1 MKSVAG
7 VIRSSIMYRG
17 IGMLVKY
24 RNFSQYKT
32 TIIFLSCAFVFF
44 LALSGMM
51 IHNAV
56 ELRRSINDLTET
68 YLSDVADEASRSV
81 NNRLAEIFGS
91 MRIIASSIPHLKE
104 AERGPFLAEKA
115 EISDFINMGIV
126 GDDGIVHFIYGES
139 YNIKNNPLFT
149 SSLDKDFRAG
159 TEGKDIF
166 YIAPIPGGDRDS
178 RALVAVKTKR
188 DMQELIA
195 GNFFGGEGSTTILN
209 QKGALIVPPLKKK
222 HSELIRKSNYQGTED
237 WAVRMLDDLGKNRQG
252 RFILPTVSGRGIYI
266 DYRPLAIN
274 GWFLAIAVPT
284 DIIASH
290 AEIFIARTFH
300 GTFILIP
307 ILFLLTAAVI
317 GIQNRCRIMVENVSF
332 YDPVTDGVSNACFL
346 VRARKILNKA
356 PRGSFAV
363 ASVNLRNMGLI
374 NEYEGRMY
382 GDGLLRK
389 VYDILNAEAA
399 KAGEM
404 AARGNAATFYMLM
417 ENTAAEKLL
426 KRLKGIADKIEKL
439 GDSMGPIR
447 VDVGIFLPSDEPMTA
462 EEAEVC
468 ADTAR
473 KSAERSYLSTFTFYD
488 EEFKHKQ
495 HEAVCML
502 NDIERAIEEKK
513 LTIYLQPKVCTRT
526 GRVAGAEALV
536 RWKHPKLGF
545 VSPSVF
551 IPLCEK
557 NGIIARLDLMVFR
570 EVCEVLSGWKEAG
583 MPLLPISVNLSR
595 QHLKNPSFFA
605 DYKKTADAAGI
616 DPKFI
621 EFELTESLML
631 EGNDFK
637 NARQVLSEIHKAG
650 FTCSLDDFGSGY
662 SSFGLLKDLHI
673 DCLKLDGIFFVNRFE
688 TPETKAVIESIVSLA
703 KRLNIRTVAE
713 GVEYK
718 EQADFLRSVG
728 CDLIQGFYYYR
739 AVPVKEFERII
750 LEDRNKSAGGK

>member
-1 MKSVAG
+1 
-7 VIRSSIMYRG
+7 
-17 IGMLVKY
+17 MLVKY

-209 QKGALIVPPLKKK
+209 QKGDLIVPPLKKK

-300 GTFILIP
+300 
-307 ILFLLTAAVI
+307 
-317 GIQNRCRIMVENVSF
+317 
-332 YDPVTDGVSNACFL
+332 
-346 VRARKILNKA
+346 
-356 PRGSFAV
+356 
-363 ASVNLRNMGLI
+363 
-374 NEYEGRMY
+374 EYEGRMY

-417 ENTAAEKLL
+417 ANTAAEKLL

-447 VDVGIFLPSDEPMTA
+447 VDVGIFFPSDEPMTA

-557 NGIIARLDLMVFR
+557 NGIIARLDLMVFK

>member
-209 QKGALIVPPLKKK
+209 QKGDLIVPPLKKK

-300 GTFILIP
+300 
-307 ILFLLTAAVI
+307 
-317 GIQNRCRIMVENVSF
+317 
-332 YDPVTDGVSNACFL
+332 
-346 VRARKILNKA
+346 
-356 PRGSFAV
+356 
-363 ASVNLRNMGLI
+363 
-374 NEYEGRMY
+374 EYEGRMY

-447 VDVGIFLPSDEPMTA
+447 VDVGIFFPSDEPMTA

-703 KRLNIRTVAE
+703 KKLNIRTVAE

>member
-1 MKSVAG
+1 
-7 VIRSSIMYRG
+7 
-17 IGMLVKY
+17 
-24 RNFSQYKT
+24 
-32 TIIFLSCAFVFF
+32 
-44 LALSGMM
+44 M

-56 ELRRSINDLTET
+56 ELRQSINDLTET

-104 AERGPFLAEKA
+104 TERGPFLAEKA

-300 GTFILIP
+300 
-307 ILFLLTAAVI
+307 
-317 GIQNRCRIMVENVSF
+317 
-332 YDPVTDGVSNACFL
+332 
-346 VRARKILNKA
+346 
-356 PRGSFAV
+356 
-363 ASVNLRNMGLI
+363 
-374 NEYEGRMY
+374 EYEGRMY

-417 ENTAAEKLL
+417 ENMAAEKLL

-557 NGIIARLDLMVFR
+557 NGIIARLDLMVFK

>member
-1 MKSVAG
+1 
-7 VIRSSIMYRG
+7 
-17 IGMLVKY
+17 MLVKY

-209 QKGALIVPPLKKK
+209 QKGDLIVPPLKKK

-300 GTFILIP
+300 
-307 ILFLLTAAVI
+307 
-317 GIQNRCRIMVENVSF
+317 
-332 YDPVTDGVSNACFL
+332 
-346 VRARKILNKA
+346 
-356 PRGSFAV
+356 
-363 ASVNLRNMGLI
+363 
-374 NEYEGRMY
+374 EYEGRMY

-447 VDVGIFLPSDEPMTA
+447 VDVGIFFPSDEPMTA

-703 KRLNIRTVAE
+703 KKLNIRTVAE

>member
-1 MKSVAG
+1 
-7 VIRSSIMYRG
+7 
-17 IGMLVKY
+17 
-24 RNFSQYKT
+24 
-32 TIIFLSCAFVFF
+32 
-44 LALSGMM
+44 MM

-209 QKGALIVPPLKKK
+209 QKGDLIVPPLKKK

-300 GTFILIP
+300 
-307 ILFLLTAAVI
+307 
-317 GIQNRCRIMVENVSF
+317 
-332 YDPVTDGVSNACFL
+332 
-346 VRARKILNKA
+346 
-356 PRGSFAV
+356 
-363 ASVNLRNMGLI
+363 
-374 NEYEGRMY
+374 EYEGRMY

-447 VDVGIFLPSDEPMTA
+447 VDVGIFFPSDEPMTA

-703 KRLNIRTVAE
+703 KKLNIRTVAE

>member
-209 QKGALIVPPLKKK
+209 QKGDLIVPPLKKK

-300 GTFILIP
+300 
-307 ILFLLTAAVI
+307 
-317 GIQNRCRIMVENVSF
+317 
-332 YDPVTDGVSNACFL
+332 
-346 VRARKILNKA
+346 
-356 PRGSFAV
+356 
-363 ASVNLRNMGLI
+363 
-374 NEYEGRMY
+374 EYEGRMY

-703 KRLNIRTVAE
+703 KKLNIRTVAE